1 MAATAPL
8 LDPMAAR
15 AIAAANYWGLT
26 LGLRSMRAVS
36 LKLGVNANHVG
47 QIYRKT
53 VLLPSVSLL
62 ERLVKA
68 GFDGDWLL
76 LGRGA
81 ALRDGSTPA
90 LLAGFAPDPPRA
102 NRNLLIQ
109 FSPVPRPQWLTALT
123 PAA

>member
-1 MAATAPL
+1 MAATTPL

-15 AIAAANYWGLT
+15 ALAAANYWGLT

-36 LKLGVNANHVG
+36 LRLGVNANHVG
-47 QIYRKT
+47 QIYRKA

-76 LGRGA
+76 LGRGP
-81 ALRDGSTPA
+81 ALREGSTPA
-90 LLAGFAPDPPRA
+90 SLAGFAP
-102 NRNLLIQ
+102 
-109 FSPVPRPQWLTALT
+109 
-123 PAA
+123 